1 MADVLEEYVTQ
12 VIDKKMQ
19 NSDYLIAIPSKV
31 TQVLSNGMYVVQLI
45 SNGSEYC
52 VPNWSG
58 AVLEVGDNVQLYYKG
73 KILSDRTAYIG
84 AAAYMVNRQWGL
96 VEGNFIV
103 DDGSI
108 SSAYPKGRRSIP
120 TSINDGVSISRYGFR
135 SFQDQ
140 TVLASF
146 NGIIRAANSD
156 CATKIEFYIDNQ
168 EYDYKYIMDMPNS
181 QHYYCPTVTLPL
193 KVEAGTHIFE
203 VKIFGDNQ
211 HAHIGYY
218 EDARSFV
225 IGQGLTEV
233 EVENG

>member
-1 MADVLEEYVTQ
+1 MADAISEYMGQ
-12 VIDKKMQ
+12 IADKKIEESQCIM
-19 NSDYLIAIPSKV
+19 AVPATVKK
-31 TQVLSNGMYVVQLI
+31 VLSNGMCLVELI
-45 SNGSEYC
+45 ANSTQFV

-58 AVLEVGDNVQLYYKG
+58 CDVRVGDEIRLFYTG
-73 KILSDRTAYIG
+73 AIISERTAYIG

-108 SSAYPKGRRSIP
+108 TPAYPKGRRSIP
-120 TSINDGVSISRYGFR
+120 TSIDDGVSISRYGFR

-140 TVLASF
+140 TVLATF

-156 CATKIEFYIDNQ
+156 CATRIEFYIDEQ
-168 EYDYKYIMDMPNS
+168 EYDYRYIMDMPNS
-181 QHYYCPTVTLPL
+181 AHYYCPTVTLPL
-193 KVEAGTHIFE
+193 RVEAGNHIFE
-203 VKIFGDNQ
+203 VKIFGDGQ

-233 EVENG
+233 EVN

>member
-1 MADVLEEYVTQ
+1 MADAISEFMGQ
-12 VIDKKMQ
+12 IADKKIEESQCIM
-19 NSDYLIAIPSKV
+19 AVPATVKK
-31 TQVLSNGMYVVQLI
+31 VLSNGMCLVELI
-45 SNGSEYC
+45 ANSTQFV

-58 AVLEVGDNVQLYYKG
+58 CDVRVGDEIRLFYTG
-73 KILSDRTAYIG
+73 TIISERTAYIG

-108 SSAYPKGRRSIP
+108 TPVYPKGRRSIP
-120 TSINDGVSISRYGFR
+120 ISIDDGVSISRYGFR

-140 TVLASF
+140 TVLATF

-156 CATKIEFYIDNQ
+156 CATRIEFYIDDQ
-168 EYDYKYIMDMPNS
+168 EYDYRYIMDMPNS

-225 IGQGLTEV
+225 IGQGLTEA
-233 EVENG
+233 EVT

>member
-12 VIDKKMQ
+12 IIDKKMQ

-31 TQVLSNGMYVVQLI
+31 TQVLSNGMCVVQLI

-84 AAAYMVNRQWGL
+84 AAAYMVNRQLGL

-103 DDGSI
+103 DEGSI

-120 TSINDGVSISRYGFR
+120 ISINIPTTIAISAILKFGKSNNFTSIKSTTNPLKSLSIKL
-135 SFQDQ
+135 D
-140 TVLASF
+140 
-146 NGIIRAANSD
+146 
-156 CATKIEFYIDNQ
+156 
-168 EYDYKYIMDMPNS
+168 
-181 QHYYCPTVTLPL
+181 TLP
-193 KVEAGTHIFE
+193 A
-203 VKIFGDNQ
+203 KII
-211 HAHIGYY
+211 AHGM
-218 EDARSFV
+218 
-225 IGQGLTEV
+225 
-233 EVENG
+233 